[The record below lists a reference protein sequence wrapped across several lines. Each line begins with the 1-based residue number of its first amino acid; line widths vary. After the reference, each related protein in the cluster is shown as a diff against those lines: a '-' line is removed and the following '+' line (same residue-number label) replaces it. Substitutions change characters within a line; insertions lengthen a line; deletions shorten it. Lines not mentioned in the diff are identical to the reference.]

1 MRQKR
6 TTALRPQ
13 TKPEIVAAGGV
24 KSGTESVKGASLKA
38 SQRTAAKQFIEVL
51 QDTLSIEL
59 TIKEL
64 KLTRDDARELLREM
78 GTRLFGSLSNDRK
91 QEYEVSADF
100 LDSVAVVE
108 SLVVHV
114 DGASRGNP
122 GLAGAG
128 AMVKDSQG
136 RVVRKLR
143 RYLGEVTNNVAEYEA
158 LLMALEEAATLGCKR
173 LKVFADSELVVKQV
187 KGLYRV
193 KNKALKDLYV
203 KAMKIISGFDDFKI
217 DHVMRED
224 NAEADK
230 LANEAIDGVK

>member
-1 MRQKR
+1 MGGAKD
-6 TTALRPQ
+6 TAVGADP
-13 TKPEIVAAGGV
+13 
-24 KSGTESVKGASLKA
+24 KGAQRNIASKA
-38 SQRTAAKQFIEVL
+38 SPKSSQREAAKRFIEVL
-51 QDTLSIEL
+51 QETLDIEL

-64 KLTRDDARELLREM
+64 KLTKNDARELLREM
-78 GTRLFGSLSNDRK
+78 GTRLFGSALCD
-91 QEYEVSADF
+91 EEDVSDPTAQ
-100 LDSVAVVE
+100 VE
-108 SLVVHV
+108 SLVIHV

-128 AMVKDSQG
+128 AIVKDSRG
-136 RVVRKLR
+136 RVVKKLR

-158 LLMALEEAATLGCKR
+158 LLMALEEAAALGCKR

-193 KNKALKDLYV
+193 KNRALKDLYV
-203 KAMKIISGFDDFKI
+203 KAMKIIRGFDDFKI
-217 DHVMRED
+217 AHVMRED